1 MNVEL
6 YDNYQNLLE
15 KYNKVTERNKM
26 LMRNNTKLYRNIRL
40 LRLQTKTSI
49 SQPKE
54 HVDLKTLAEA
64 TINLAKD
71 SEASVKDIVI
81 PYL

>member
-1 MNVEL
+1 
-6 YDNYQNLLE
+6 
-15 KYNKVTERNKM
+15 
-26 LMRNNTKLYRNIRL
+26 MRNNTKLYRNIRL

-49 SQPKE
+49 SQPRE

-71 SEASVKDIVI
+71 SESSVKDTVMKNGGSEGEWFEDGVPRI
-81 PYL
+81 YHKEEF

>member
-1 MNVEL
+1 
-6 YDNYQNLLE
+6 
-15 KYNKVTERNKM
+15 
-26 LMRNNTKLYRNIRL
+26 MRNNTKLYRNIRL

-49 SQPKE
+49 SQPRE

-71 SEASVKDIVI
+71 SQASVKDTVMRNSGSEGEWFKDTVPQIYHKEEV
-81 PYL
+81 

>member
-1 MNVEL
+1 
-6 YDNYQNLLE
+6 
-15 KYNKVTERNKM
+15 
-26 LMRNNTKLYRNIRL
+26 MRNNTKLYMNIRL

-49 SQPKE
+49 SQPIE

-71 SEASVKDIVI
+71 SEASVKDIVMRKSGSEGEWFEDTVPRI
-81 PYL
+81 YHKEQV

>member
-1 MNVEL
+1 
-6 YDNYQNLLE
+6 
-15 KYNKVTERNKM
+15 
-26 LMRNNTKLYRNIRL
+26 MRNNTKLYRNIRL

-49 SQPKE
+49 SQPRE

-71 SEASVKDIVI
+71 SEASVKDTIMRKSGSEGEWFKDTVPQI
-81 PYL
+81 YHKEEV

>member
-1 MNVEL
+1 
-6 YDNYQNLLE
+6 
-15 KYNKVTERNKM
+15 
-26 LMRNNTKLYRNIRL
+26 MRNNTKLYMNIRL

-49 SQPKE
+49 SQPRE

-71 SEASVKDIVI
+71 LEASIKDTVMRKSGSEGEWFKDTVPRIYHKEEV
-81 PYL
+81 

>member
-1 MNVEL
+1 
-6 YDNYQNLLE
+6 
-15 KYNKVTERNKM
+15 M

-49 SQPKE
+49 SQPRE

-71 SEASVKDIVI
+71 SEASVKDTVMRKSGSEGEWFEDTVPRIYHKEEV
-81 PYL
+81 

>member
-1 MNVEL
+1 
-6 YDNYQNLLE
+6 
-15 KYNKVTERNKM
+15 
-26 LMRNNTKLYRNIRL
+26 MRNNTKLYRNIRL

-54 HVDLKTLAEA
+54 HADLIILVEA

-71 SEASVKDIVI
+71 SEASIKDTII
-81 PYL
+81 PD